1 MTTTD
6 TGVPASEA
14 SIESAPETP
23 VETHAADTQP
33 TEPTVRSMPLGKA
46 INAGLRRAMEDSD
59 RVLMM
64 GEDIGDLGGVFRV
77 TEGLK
82 ATFGDRRVLDTP
94 LAESGIIGT
103 AIGLAMVFVLLTYG
117 GWSEAAYLS
126 GELKDPARNM
136 VRVLTIGTAIL
147 IGVYVL
153 ANLALLAILGLDGL
167 RGSEAVA
174 AVRAYATRSSTD
186 ARDTGAGGR
195 NTYRPASVAGRYE
208 ERRMLLARAI
218 RVSGSCHHTRRN
230 LRRWGCRS

>member
-94 LAESGIIGT
+94 LA
-103 AIGLAMVFVLLTYG
+103 
-117 GWSEAAYLS
+117 LS
-126 GELKDPARNM
+126 
-136 VRVLTIGTAIL
+136 L
-147 IGVYVL
+147 IH
-153 ANLALLAILGLDGL
+153 I
-167 RGSEAVA
+167 
-174 AVRAYATRSSTD
+174 
-186 ARDTGAGGR
+186 
-195 NTYRPASVAGRYE
+195 
-208 ERRMLLARAI
+208 
-218 RVSGSCHHTRRN
+218 
-230 LRRWGCRS
+230 